1 MSTIDYILLGVAGLF
16 EAFFFSLSFYLRVTR
31 PVVGKV
37 KKDDILR
44 AQDAWVRKVDTLSKT
59 FKPIIIHSVAGT
71 ALLGWVV
78 YRIILSF
85 I

>member
-1 MSTIDYILLGVAGLF
+1 MSTIDYILLGVAVLF
-16 EAFFFSLSFYLRVTR
+16 EAIFFSLAFYLRATR
-31 PVVGKV
+31 PVVGKL
-37 KKDDILR
+37 KKEDILR
-44 AQDAWVRKVDTLSKT
+44 AQNAWVRKVDMLTKT
-59 FKPIIIHSVAGT
+59 FKPAILHGVAGT